1 MKKKKFGL
9 LVTVL
14 LVVLIGILSAG
25 KIKNLYR
32 ELSFYWTEH
41 TQAELK
47 VKAYAEEHGIF
58 YSEYPQSLIDL
69 LERNPEAED
78 FVLSYPFREEQTEQ
92 AFSYDPAEGVP
103 LLMQWDKRWGYL
115 RYGSDVVG
123 LTGCGPMCLAMAGCY
138 VTGDDETFQPSN
150 IVEFASK
157 NGYYSKGNGSSW
169 TLISEGGVKLGLD
182 VKEVPL
188 VKKKIMN
195 YLEAGHPIIC
205 AMGKGDFTTTGH
217 YIVLV
222 GTQDGKLR
230 VNDPNSY
237 ANSEALW
244 SYEQL
249 ESQFRN
255 LWVIQ

>member
-78 FVLSYPFREEQTEQ
+78 FVLSYPFREEQTE
-92 AFSYDPAEGVP
+92 
-103 LLMQWDKRWGYL
+103 
-115 RYGSDVVG
+115 
-123 LTGCGPMCLAMAGCY
+123 
-138 VTGDDETFQPSN
+138 
-150 IVEFASK
+150 
-157 NGYYSKGNGSSW
+157 
-169 TLISEGGVKLGLD
+169 
-182 VKEVPL
+182 
-188 VKKKIMN
+188 
-195 YLEAGHPIIC
+195 
-205 AMGKGDFTTTGH
+205 
-217 YIVLV
+217 
-222 GTQDGKLR
+222 
-230 VNDPNSY
+230 
-237 ANSEALW
+237 
-244 SYEQL
+244 
-249 ESQFRN
+249 
-255 LWVIQ
+255 